1 LRLALLTGCLAWACS
16 GFGQS
21 TTTPANSSA
30 DSSLAEPV
38 RELREQIREL
48 QSAVAEIRAE
58 SQRYRT
64 ETAELRK
71 ELEAV
76 RSGVKPEERPTAE
89 PAQGT
94 EVAGY
99 PATGAQPSEANRE
112 ERKSERAASLEEQFE
127 LLSGKVD
134 DQYQTKV
141 ESASKYRMRLSGI
154 VLLNLFGNGGRVDNV
169 DFPAFSYSRSAHS
182 SGGSIGASLRQ
193 SQIGFEVF
201 GPQVFGAR
209 TKADLQIDLGGGFT
223 PIPNGVNAGLLRLRT
238 GTMRLDWDKTSIVA
252 GQDGLFFSPT
262 SPTSFASLV
271 IPPLSYA
278 GNLWGWIPQV
288 RVEHRWTVGE
298 DSSLVMQGGVLDPV
312 SGEAPVFNFYRQPQA
327 GELSRDP
334 ALGTRVAWVHTI
346 FGQPLRIG
354 VGGYYS
360 RQEYGF
366 GRRVDAW
373 AGMSDWDLPLSQR
386 WSLSGKVFR
395 GKGLGGIGGGIGR
408 SVILS
413 DSDLTSASTAVRG
426 LNSVG
431 GWTQLKYRPAPKL
444 EFNGAFGLDN
454 AYMADLRAFASPS
467 AFGNPSLAR
476 NREGFVNVIYRPRSD
491 VLFSAEYR
499 RVRTFTTFDKSNV
512 ADHVNLAMGVLF

>member
-1 LRLALLTGCLAWACS
+1 MSRTRVCHILRLAMLTGCLAWACS
-16 GFGQS
+16 GSGQS
-21 TTTPANSSA
+21 TATPANSSA

-58 SQRYRT
+58 SQRYRA

-99 PATGAQPSEANRE
+99 PATGAQPSEANGE

-169 DFPAFSYSRSAHS
+169 DFPALSYSRSAHS

-271 IPPLSYA
+271 DSTPVVCRQSVGLDSAGESGASMDGGRGLEPGGAGGGARSGERRGARIQFLPPAASRRVIARSGTGHAGGMGAYHLWSTAADRRGRLLQPAGIWVWQKGGRMGGHVGLGSAAEPAVVTQWESIPRKGIGRHGRRNWPERNLERLRLDVGQHRSSRFEFCRGLDPAEVPA
-278 GNLWGWIPQV
+278 GTQV
-288 RVEHRWTVGE
+288 RVQRSVWLGQCVYGRLACIRVAERVRQSIAGQESRRLCECDLPAAFGRTVFGRIPAGE
-298 DSSLVMQGGVLDPV
+298 D
-312 SGEAPVFNFYRQPQA
+312 
-327 GELSRDP
+327 
-334 ALGTRVAWVHTI
+334 VHD
-346 FGQPLRIG
+346 F
-354 VGGYYS
+354 
-360 RQEYGF
+360 
-366 GRRVDAW
+366 
-373 AGMSDWDLPLSQR
+373 
-386 WSLSGKVFR
+386 
-395 GKGLGGIGGGIGR
+395 
-408 SVILS
+408 
-413 DSDLTSASTAVRG
+413 
-426 LNSVG
+426 
-431 GWTQLKYRPAPKL
+431 
-444 EFNGAFGLDN
+444 
-454 AYMADLRAFASPS
+454 
-467 AFGNPSLAR
+467 
-476 NREGFVNVIYRPRSD
+476 
-491 VLFSAEYR
+491 
-499 RVRTFTTFDKSNV
+499 
-512 ADHVNLAMGVLF
+512 